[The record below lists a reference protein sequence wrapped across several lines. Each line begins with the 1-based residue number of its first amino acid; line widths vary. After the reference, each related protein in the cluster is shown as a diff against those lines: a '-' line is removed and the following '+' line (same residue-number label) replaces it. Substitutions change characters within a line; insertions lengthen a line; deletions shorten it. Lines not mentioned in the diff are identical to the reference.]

1 MTLLATRKSSLRVRG
16 IERRQK
22 LLTAAR
28 ELLASH
34 DLDQLSLGDVA
45 ARAGVPKGSA
55 YHFYGDIK
63 ELYSSL
69 LASIEDEMLVGHRAP
84 IAPPPATWQDVMRIM
99 IGRGA
104 EYFAADAAARQLLIG
119 PKTPPD
125 LKIQD
130 RQSDLTLGQ
139 VFEEQVSTFFQLP
152 PLANRSKIFFRALEI
167 VDLMFSLS
175 MLEHG
180 YITDEMRDE
189 AVRAS
194 IAYLECY
201 LPQRL
206 PKQRQIRNRHAEE
219 AAE

>member
-22 LLTAAR
+22 LLAAAR
-28 ELLASH
+28 TLLASH

-45 ARAGVPKGSA
+45 ATAGVPKGSA

-63 ELYSSL
+63 DLYSNL
-69 LASIEDEMLVGHRAP
+69 LASIEEEMLAAHREP
-84 IAPPPATWQDVMRIM
+84 IVPAPATWQDVMRVM

-104 EYFAADAAARQLLIG
+104 EHFASDAAARQLLIG

-139 VFEEQVSTFFQLP
+139 VFEEQVSACFELP
-152 PLANRSKIFFRALEI
+152 RLDQRSKVFFRALEI

-180 YITDEMRDE
+180 HITDEMREE

-201 LPQRL
+201 LPKRL
-206 PKQRQIRNRHAEE
+206 PRRRRVRDKRAE
-219 AAE
+219 